1 MLKDYTLMVPLYL
14 TSSQHV
20 VTCYMIL
27 INVKQIL
34 KCLSVCCLSSA
45 QMDVSVVTLFCT
57 QEHGL
62 LLQDC
67 YPKPSGLQALLA
79 LDVPYYYF
87 SCKVRTENT
96 LFCLSV
102 VSSVG
107 GGGGFSYSMWGFFL
121 WEVEGR
127 LFQTLSFLKH
137 IPCVFV
143 CTHHYSYVKLCVW
156 SSYYFGGGVSFDQK

>member
-1 MLKDYTLMVPLYL
+1 MVLAAGSFDL
-14 TSSQHV
+14 T
-20 VTCYMIL
+20 
-27 INVKQIL
+27 
-34 KCLSVCCLSSA
+34 VCCLPSA
-45 QMDVSVVTLFCT
+45 QVDVSVVTLFCT

-96 LFCLSV
+96 LFCLCI
-102 VSSVG
+102 VSSVEG
-107 GGGGFSYSMWGFFL
+107 EGFSYSMRGFL
-121 WEVEGR
+121 C
-127 LFQTLSFLKH
+127 FLKH

-143 CTHHYSYVKLCVW
+143 CTHHYSYVKLCLA
-156 SSYYFGGGVSFDQK
+156 SHTPSYYFGGGMSFDQK